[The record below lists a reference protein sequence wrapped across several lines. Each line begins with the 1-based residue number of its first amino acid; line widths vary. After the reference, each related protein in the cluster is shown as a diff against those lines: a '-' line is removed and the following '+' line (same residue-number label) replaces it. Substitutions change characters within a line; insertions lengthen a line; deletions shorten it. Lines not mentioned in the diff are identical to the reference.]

1 MGIIDNLLYLF
12 NSLTG
17 RSGRH
22 NRALRDVT
30 EWSSTL
36 QELLIEYNLY
46 EEGSNLDTMSES
58 LGKVQFELTS
68 ITHKARGIIKI
79 ANNIKGAKVTPLVIE
94 ITDEIENIRRALLNP
109 ALSAPNLNKALTEL
123 RSSLQKLN
131 GLISIIEYK

>member
-1 MGIIDNLLYLF
+1 MRILDNFLYLF

-36 QELLIEYNLY
+36 HKLLLEYNLY
-46 EEGSNLDTMSES
+46 EEVSSIDSVLEN

-68 ITHKARGIIKI
+68 LTHKARGIIKI
-79 ANNIKGAKVTPLVIE
+79 TDNIKGAKVTTLIIE
-94 ITDEIENIRRALLNP
+94 ITNEIESVRRALLTP
-109 ALSAPNLNKALTEL
+109 ALSAPNLKKALSEL
-123 RSSLQKLN
+123 RSSFLKLD